1 LYIHDM
7 ARNPDAI
14 VVGAGIVGCA
24 IAWELAKEGRRVVVF
39 DKGPVGRAASWAAA
53 GLLTPI
59 HLAQYP
65 PPLAAL
71 CLESEKRYEPWVRA
85 LGAPEV
91 EYRASGLI
99 LMVFDDQDERD
110 AASLE
115 AWKRERGS
123 PVERLDRDAL
133 RDLEPLASQE
143 VRGALLLP
151 DVAQVRNHRLTRAL
165 AAAAA
170 KLGAEIRTDAEVT
183 GFLHVPGRIN
193 GVRTTKGD
201 LFSAETV
208 VAAGAWSGDLDVGAN
223 VRPVRGQMVLLKGP
237 PDALARALLAR
248 DAYLIPRADGHVLL
262 GSTLEEAGFDT
273 STTAEGISFLL
284 EQGRRLAPGIGKF
297 AVAATWAGLRPATPD
312 RLPYLGRPA
321 GTEGVIL
328 ATGHFRNGILLAPVT
343 AKIVADLVAG
353 RAPSLD
359 LAPFRP
365 GR

>member
-1 LYIHDM
+1 M

-24 IAWELAKEGRRVVVF
+24 VAWELAKEGRRVVVF
-39 DKGPVGRAASWAAA
+39 DKGPVGAAASWAAA

-59 HLAQYP
+59 HLAHYP
-65 PPLAAL
+65 PALAAL
-71 CLESEKRYEPWVRA
+71 CVESEKLYEPWIRS

-110 AASLE
+110 ASALE
-115 AWKRERGS
+115 AWKRERGA
-123 PVERLDRDAL
+123 PAERLDRDAL
-133 RDLEPLASQE
+133 KKLEPLSSPDA
-143 VRGALLLP
+143 RAALHLP

-165 AAAAA
+165 AEAVR
-170 KLGAEIRTDAEVT
+170 KLGGEIRTDTEVT
-183 GFLHVPGRIN
+183 GFLKVPGRIN
-193 GVRTTKGD
+193 GVRTVKGD
-201 LFSAETV
+201 LFAAETII
-208 VAAGAWSGDLDVGAN
+208 AAGAWSGELDVDVS
-223 VRPVRGQMVLLKGP
+223 VRPVRGQMVLLEGP

-248 DAYLIPRADGHVLL
+248 DAYLIPRADGRVLL
-262 GSTLEEAGFDT
+262 GSTLEEAGFDAT
-273 STTAEGISFLL
+273 TTADGIGYLL

-321 GTEGVIL
+321 GIEGLIL

-343 AKIVADLVAG
+343 AKIVSDLVA
-353 RAPSLD
+353 RRDPRLD
-359 LAPFRP
+359 LSPFRP